1 MLLYFFVVVAL
12 QTKLCTLSHKKSNNN
27 LILPISPFKLKGRDR
42 LDMVVG
48 LKVQYCRGKLLDSY
62 QWDIVMCTILNM
74 IVNCKVVCN
83 VSVSRRNVFLQFF
96 NNMDKTWN
104 KSYLIVMFKK
114 KVLIWTYFLKRTYLS
129 RQIIIS
135 NLNLYVIKLN
145 W

>member
-1 MLLYFFVVVAL
+1 MLERLNPTTTGVKSWTLSMLLYFFVVVAL

-62 QWDIVMCTILNM
+62 QWDIFMCTILNM

-96 NNMDKTWN
+96 NNMDKTCN

-114 KVLIWTYFLKRTYLS
+114 KKF
-129 RQIIIS
+129 
-135 NLNLYVIKLN
+135 
-145 W
+145 